1 MRKMKP
7 IYSTNG
13 EWVALLHE
21 DHLYD
26 TCGERI
32 AWLDGKE
39 VYTRD
44 GLYAGILSGDGRV
57 LRERVRRARPLR
69 PVPSAP
75 LKIRPPANV
84 PLAPLFAE
92 LPWNYVD
99 VFEEEPEVFK
109 HISDLRPDWDD

>member
-1 MRKMKP
+1 MQP

-21 DHLYD
+21 GHLYD
-26 TCGERI
+26 TRGERI
-32 AWLDGKE
+32 AWLDGQD

-44 GLYAGILSGDGRV
+44 GMYVGFLSKDGRV
-57 LRERVRRARPLR
+57 LRERIRKTRPLR
-69 PVPSAP
+69 PGPPAP
-75 LKIRPPANV
+75 QKVRPPATV

-92 LPWNYVD
+92 LPWNQLD